1 MEIPAV
7 TEKLPVCSQPS
18 TQTSPIRH
26 KDYAKFGSVSTVYVR
41 ELPRKQGKSNERHQ
55 SRFAQA
61 VPHRGGRSKPKRAH
75 IATPDAL
82 LCERLD
88 CYCVA
93 ASLPVAIHRDT
104 TELTANLF
112 DNEGF

>member
-1 MEIPAV
+1 LR
-7 TEKLPVCSQPS
+7 T
-18 TQTSPIRH
+18 
-26 KDYAKFGSVSTVYVR
+26 DDGSVSTVYVR
-41 ELPRKQGKSNERHQ
+41 ELPRKSNEGHQ

-61 VPHRGGRSKPKRAH
+61 VPHLGGGRSKPKTAH

-82 LCERLD
+82 LCERLN

-93 ASLPVAIHRDT
+93 PSLPVAIHRDT

-112 DNEGF
+112 GNEGF